1 MRKIAIILA
10 LLGWLFYAPLTAAQT
25 NEKPTQ
31 DFSDYQEPEDWVMDR
46 SWGDEK
52 LAYENWQKN
61 KLKKIST
68 KVVSSSTTRVTKFAA
83 GYCTDYVARRVTVTW
98 RGNAG
103 RWAANAKAQGY
114 LVDKNPVV
122 GGILVTRESRVGHVA
137 YIEAVNGTKVTI
149 SEWNYAGRYKLTTR
163 TLDIGNPVII
173 GVIHL

>member
-1 MRKIAIILA
+1 MPQPV
-10 LLGWLFYAPLTAAQT
+10 WAQ
-25 NEKPTQ
+25 EKYVP
-31 DFSDYQEPEDWVMDR
+31 DFSDYEEPVSQVMDK
-46 SWGDEK
+46 SWGDEQV
-52 LAYENWQKN
+52 AYGNWLKTKQK
-61 KLKKIST
+61 KSYT
-68 KVVSSSTTRVTKFAA
+68 KVVSSTTRVTTFAA

-103 RWAANAKAQGY
+103 RWAANASAQGY

-137 YIEAVNGTKVTI
+137 YIEAVDGAKVTI

-163 TLDIGNPVII
+163 TLDISNPVII

>member
-1 MRKIAIILA
+1 MPTPAV
-10 LLGWLFYAPLTAAQT
+10 AQ
-25 NEKPTQ
+25 EKLVQ
-31 DFSDYQEPEDWVMDR
+31 DFSNYQEPEEWVMDR

-52 LAYENWQKN
+52 LAYENWQKAEAT
-61 KLKKIST
+61 KQASKTLKKIST

-103 RWAANAKAQGY
+103 RWAANAQAQGY